1 MPRHLIEGLHRFHR
15 DTFPRYR
22 EQYRR
27 LIEEGQRPSTLFIGC
42 SDSRVVPDL
51 LMGTD
56 PGQLF
61 IIRNMGAFVPPYDPS
76 QGYHGT
82 SATIEYAV
90 LVLGVTDIVV
100 CGHSH
105 CGAVRATYDPP
116 SRDTPHIQ
124 RWLELGQ
131 EARVPEEERAEGLT
145 PEVLRRTEQRAVA
158 LQLERLLGYPLV
170 RERVD
175 AGTLA
180 LHGWHYMMEDGQVL
194 ALDVER
200 ETFTSLTPE
209 APSPR

>member
-1 MPRHLIEGLHRFHR
+1 MPEHLIEGLKRFR
-15 DTFPRYR
+15 QDTFPAFRDH
-22 EQYRR
+22 YRR
-27 LIEEGQRPSTLFIGC
+27 LVEEGQKPTALFIGC
-42 SDSRVVPDL
+42 SDSRVVPDK
-51 LMGTD
+51 LMATD

-61 IIRNMGAFVPPYDPS
+61 IIRNMGAFVPPYDPT

-90 LVLGVTDIVV
+90 LVLRVTDIIV

-116 SRDTPHIQ
+116 SQQTPHIQ
-124 RWLELGQ
+124 RWLGLGRD
-131 EARVPEEERAEGLT
+131 ARVPDADNASALT
-145 PEVLRRTEQRAVA
+145 PEILRRTEQRAVA

-175 AGTLA
+175 EGTLA
-180 LHGWHYMMEDGQVL
+180 LHGWHYIIEEGEVL

-200 ETFTSLTPE
+200 EAFVPLSTRPLT
-209 APSPR
+209 